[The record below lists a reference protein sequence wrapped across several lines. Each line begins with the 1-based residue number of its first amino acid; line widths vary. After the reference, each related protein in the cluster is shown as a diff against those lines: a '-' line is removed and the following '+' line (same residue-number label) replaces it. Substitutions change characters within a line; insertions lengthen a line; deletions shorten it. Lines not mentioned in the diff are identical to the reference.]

1 MPVETRQLG
10 GDTDI
15 SKVAALLW
23 MLLGDPDV
31 EDSSVASRTLAECG
45 VDAGSVLDLW
55 AAVCEEFGERS
66 LDPELDPGAL
76 ELTMTVE
83 TAAAAMAG
91 LLAHGG
97 DGH

>member
-1 MPVETRQLG
+1 MPAETHQLG
-10 GDTDI
+10 CSADTVD
-15 SKVAALLW
+15 VAALLW
-23 MLLGDPDV
+23 VLLDDPDAH
-31 EDSSVASRTLAECG
+31 DSKGARRTLAELG
-45 VDAGSVLDLW
+45 FDAAGLVDLW

-66 LDPELDPGAL
+66 LDPELDPGAH